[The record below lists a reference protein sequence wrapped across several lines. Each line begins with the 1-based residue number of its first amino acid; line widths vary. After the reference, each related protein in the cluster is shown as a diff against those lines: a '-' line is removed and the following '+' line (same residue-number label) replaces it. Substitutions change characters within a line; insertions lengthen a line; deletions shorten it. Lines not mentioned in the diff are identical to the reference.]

1 MTNTD
6 LYFVEIPGFYY
17 SSPNAIPSNF
27 SFSFFRMNK
36 KINRPYEELKL
47 MEKRIYEQPKLDRLK
62 LEFLSSKEKEMYHN
76 YKIQELKDKAKSNYI
91 DTKTIGNKSLKRTWV
106 KALSKTYD
114 WSFNTFMVGIKSNK
128 KHPLNGQIDVLLMIQ
143 SFM

>member
-1 MTNTD
+1 MSNVD
-6 LYFVEIPGFYY
+6 LYYVEIPGF
-17 SSPNAIPSNF
+17 PRANSNF
-27 SFSFFRMNK
+27 SFRFSRMGAK
-36 KINRPYEELKL
+36 DNRPYEELKL

-76 YKIQELKDKAKSNYI
+76 YKMQELKDKATSNYI
-91 DTKTIGNKSLKRTWV
+91 DTKIIGNKSLKRIWV
-106 KALSKTYD
+106 KAISKTYD

-143 SFM
+143 SFI